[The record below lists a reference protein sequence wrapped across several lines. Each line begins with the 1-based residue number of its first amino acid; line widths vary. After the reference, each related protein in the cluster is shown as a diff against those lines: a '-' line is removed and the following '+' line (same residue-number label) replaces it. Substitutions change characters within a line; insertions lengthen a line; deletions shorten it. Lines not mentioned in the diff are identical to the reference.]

1 VPWLNEGLDKI
12 RAVKDAKVDGVD
24 WSRDAW
30 AAELTKEAVKIYS
43 LFDESYF
50 ELIAI
55 NSFEVA
61 LLTWLDFIKQKPA
74 AEVIQEV
81 EV

>member
-1 VPWLNEGLDKI
+1 VPWLNEGLDRI
-12 RAVKDAKVDGVD
+12 RAVKDTKVDGVD
-24 WSRDAW
+24 SSRDAW
-30 AAELTKEAVKIYS
+30 GAELTKEAVKIYS
-43 LFDESYF
+43 LFDQSYF
-50 ELIAI
+50 ELIVI